1 MTYFSA
7 NEIGVFYSW
16 YFYVFYSFLAL
27 RLRGAVL
34 EIVYTKLLRVRSLK
48 DKTVGHV
55 SGTFSNN
62 IFQEIVSF

>member
-1 MTYFSA
+1 MRLECF
-7 NEIGVFYSW
+7 IFGICMC
-16 YFYVFYSFLAL
+16 FYSFLAL

-55 SGTFSNN
+55 SDNFSNN